1 MAADDRDSDADLL
14 MGAFLGL
21 AAFNIAG
28 IFENNW
34 GDTEVHRSVHFVAA
48 VPFFVATRP
57 QNADQEGAALG

>member
-1 MAADDRDSDADLL
+1 MVADDRGSDADLL

-34 GDTEVHRSVHFVAA
+34 GDTEVHRGVFFVAA
-48 VPFFVATRP
+48 VPFWIATRP
-57 QNADQEGAALG
+57 QNADREGAALG